1 MRKSIASR
9 AGAFLFYQQFFSKAL
24 PISAFSNAYTY
35 PNTSKKKTPSVRLFE
50 NVSGSGT
57 WEATKTPQHFNTE
70 ENKVVYCLEHK
81 KGNPRN
87 NNTYSMFDPTATYPT
102 ETYAGLY
109 SILTFGYPAGGNG
122 GLTDDQARYATANA
136 IRYWL
141 AEQRATHG
149 MD

>member
-1 MRKSIASR
+1 MNPRPFVCLKTYQE
-9 AGAFLFYQQFFSKAL
+9 AGLGKQQK
-24 PISAFSNAYTY
+24 PR
-35 PNTSKKKTPSVRLFE
+35 NTSMWMKTKSCI
-50 NVSGSGT
+50 VS
-57 WEATKTPQHFNTE
+57 NT
-70 ENKVVYCLEHK
+70 

-87 NNTYSMFDPTATYPT
+87 NDTYSMFDPTETYPT

-141 AEQRATHG
+141 AEQQAKHG
-149 MD
+149 MDFQQYNFSQLARNRARAKQRRRHCTENVGVLYGPGKQSA

>member
-1 MRKSIASR
+1 MRKSMASR
-9 AGAFLFYQQFFSKAL
+9 AGAFFFSLLLFATAL
-24 PISAFSNAYTY
+24 PFSAFAMASTSRI
-35 PNTSKKKTPSVRLFE
+35 TSKDEPASVRLFE

-57 WEATKTPQHFNTE
+57 WEATKTPQHFNVD

-87 NNTYSMFDPTATYPT
+87 NNTYSMFDPTETYPT

-136 IRYWL
+136 VRTAGQAWDGL
-141 AEQRATHG
+141 PAV
-149 MD
+149 